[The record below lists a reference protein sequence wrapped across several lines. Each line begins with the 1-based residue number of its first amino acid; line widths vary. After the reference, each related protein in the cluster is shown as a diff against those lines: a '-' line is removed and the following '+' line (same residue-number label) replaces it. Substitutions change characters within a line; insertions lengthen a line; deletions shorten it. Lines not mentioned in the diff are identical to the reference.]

1 MLPPWAIF
9 EFIKFNNYL
18 NDKLGF
24 VLYYFKEVY
33 DKIFLD
39 IKTLNNKIFYLEIIS
54 DFIIVQNRN

>member
-9 EFIKFNNYL
+9 EFIKFDNYL

-24 VLYYFKEVY
+24 VLYYLKEVY
-33 DKIFLD
+33 GKIFQISKL
-39 IKTLNNKIFYLEIIS
+39 KNNKIFYLEIIS

>member
-9 EFIKFNNYL
+9 EFIKFDNYL

-39 IKTLNNKIFYLEIIS
+39 IKT
-54 DFIIVQNRN
+54 